1 MVIASILL
9 PLYRCVIKICV
20 VFFCSFYFNLKIYF
34 HLSRLSFYKLRK
46 YHGCLEVDVRDERLW
61 NEGDEFSCLYLF
73 ASLSC
78 WGSEGY
84 MSCSS
89 LVWIILMQIL
99 NNKCT
104 FFLVL
109 NCVVSNTCERG
120 YSYTVLQ
127 RDFYYG
133 LEGFP
138 MCQIIK

>member
-1 MVIASILL
+1 
-9 PLYRCVIKICV
+9 
-20 VFFCSFYFNLKIYF
+20 
-34 HLSRLSFYKLRK
+34 
-46 YHGCLEVDVRDERLW
+46 
-61 NEGDEFSCLYLF
+61 
-73 ASLSC
+73 
-78 WGSEGY
+78 

-104 FFLVL
+104 FFLLVL
-109 NCVVSNTCERG
+109 NCVFSNTCERG